1 MFIESL
7 IVCKKKNVIIK
18 KQDWSI
24 IFKQALSTVLK
35 LLDLKHSAFMK
46 NNYKINRFPGL
57 KISLKL
63 DFLYLKTKVR
73 RKKENLFNKTT

>member
-1 MFIESL
+1 
-7 IVCKKKNVIIK
+7 
-18 KQDWSI
+18 
-24 IFKQALSTVLK
+24 
-35 LLDLKHSAFMK
+35 MK